1 MRRIVYVSAFTL
13 ILWATTASGQ
23 TLRIYQIDVEQA
35 DAALLAA
42 KNPITAAIL
51 KYRLDTGSPPF
62 FQTGTC
68 RAARIAER
76 AGR

>member
-1 MRRIVYVSAFTL
+1 VELEEVEPCDPSADF
-13 ILWATTASGQ
+13 AFAPG
-23 TLRIYQIDVEQA
+23 QA

-42 KNPITAAIL
+42 KNAITAAIL